1 MVEVQTT
8 DVGFLPESHGSIRA
22 RLPCHQTISF
32 KNLHERIYANCYL
45 CLFRES
51 QNAGR
56 ERGPADLQ
64 SAALTTELCTQMLL
78 ATASFHHRST
88 AINQAFISFP
98 WLRRES
104 SRERDL
110 RVIRK
115 VNRVFETAQM
125 NIYIAASLHAGLG
138 TKIMFSVRPLPHSDF
153 TLLIPLYDYHPT
165 PALLAFVP
173 PPWPQVLLSHGRSL
187 NTARKCIYLQ
197 FTSTMVSPHS
207 EMGAA

>member
-1 MVEVQTT
+1 MLASFQKVMAASEQDFRATKRSASKT
-8 DVGFLPESHGSIRA
+8 STKGFTQIVIS
-22 RLPCHQTISF
+22 PCFAKAKMQAA
-32 KNLHERIYANCYL
+32 K
-45 CLFRES
+45 
-51 QNAGR
+51 G
-56 ERGPADLQ
+56 DLLL
-64 SAALTTELCTQMLL
+64 ALTTELCTQMLL

-138 TKIMFSVRPLPHSDF
+138 TKIMFTVRPLPHSDF

-173 PPWPQVLLSHGRSL
+173 PPWPQVEL
-187 NTARKCIYLQ
+187 
-197 FTSTMVSPHS
+197 
-207 EMGAA
+207 

>member
-1 MVEVQTT
+1 M
-8 DVGFLPESHGSIRA
+8 S
-22 RLPCHQTISF
+22 SF
-32 KNLHERIYANCYL
+32 KNLHGRIYANCYL

-88 AINQAFISFP
+88 AINQAFISFL

-115 VNRVFETAQM
+115 
-125 NIYIAASLHAGLG
+125 
-138 TKIMFSVRPLPHSDF
+138 VRPLPHSDF

-173 PPWPQVLLSHGRSL
+173 PPWPQVEL
-187 NTARKCIYLQ
+187 
-197 FTSTMVSPHS
+197 
-207 EMGAA
+207 

>member
-1 MVEVQTT
+1 M
-8 DVGFLPESHGSIRA
+8 S
-22 RLPCHQTISF
+22 SF
-32 KNLHERIYANCYL
+32 KNLHGRIYANCYL

-153 TLLIPLYDYHPT
+153 TLLIPFMITTLPQPCWLSYLP
-165 PALLAFVP
+165 LASSRIVISQCQKLQGGVQSKKP
-173 PPWPQVLLSHGRSL
+173 CSL
-187 NTARKCIYLQ
+187 
-197 FTSTMVSPHS
+197 
-207 EMGAA
+207 